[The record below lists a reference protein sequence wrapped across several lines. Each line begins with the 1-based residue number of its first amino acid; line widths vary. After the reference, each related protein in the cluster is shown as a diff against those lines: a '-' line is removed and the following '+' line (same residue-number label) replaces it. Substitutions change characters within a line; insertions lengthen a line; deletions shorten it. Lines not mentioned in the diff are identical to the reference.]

1 MRGGNAQYGRLQTLP
16 NGLKEINQRRY
27 KRENGERQ
35 RQPFYVGKPFEGHV
49 KFVLRA
55 FSRIFHAKNLSEKS
69 TREFHVKI
77 YNYVKLTGKQTFNV
91 KIFT

>member
-1 MRGGNAQYGRLQTLP
+1 MATVLIQQQIKSELKIWMRGGNAQYGRLQTLP

-35 RQPFYVGKPFEGHV
+35 RQPFYIGKTFEGHV

-55 FSRIFHAKNLSEKS
+55 FSRIFHAKNLSDK
-69 TREFHVKI
+69 
-77 YNYVKLTGKQTFNV
+77 N
-91 KIFT
+91 FT